1 MAERLAASLPCVK
14 IAQNLVDEIVAHALE
29 DRPNECCGMVSGSD
43 GVATEVFRAR
53 NALASPFSFDME
65 PSDQFGIYTTI
76 EDRGEEILAIYHSHT
91 KSPAEPSQSDRN
103 NARSWPDP
111 VWLIVSLADADN
123 PVLRGWDMRDGK
135 VEEVEIEAG

>member
-1 MAERLAASLPCVK
+1 VPGWLVASLPCVK
-14 IAQNLVDEIVAHALE
+14 IAQNLGDEIIAHALE

>member
-1 MAERLAASLPCVK
+1 VASLPCVK
-14 IAQNLVDEIVAHALE
+14 IAKTLVDEIVAHAME

-111 VWLIVSLADADN
+111 VWLIVSLADSDN
-123 PVLRGWDMRDGK
+123 PVLRGWDMHAGK

>member
-1 MAERLAASLPCVK
+1 MWLVASLPCVK
-14 IAQNLVDEIVAHALE
+14 IVQNLVDEIIAHALE
-29 DRPNECCGMVSGSD
+29 ERPNECCGMVSGSD

>member
-1 MAERLAASLPCVK
+1 
-14 IAQNLVDEIVAHALE
+14 
-29 DRPNECCGMVSGSD
+29 MVSGAA
-43 GVATEVFRAR
+43 GKATEVFRAR

-65 PSDQFGIYTTI
+65 PSDQIGIYTTI

-111 VWLIVSLADADN
+111 VWLIVSLADPDN
-123 PVLRGWDMRDGK
+123 PELRGWDMSGASPA
-135 VEEVEIEAG
+135 EVELQISG

>member
-1 MAERLAASLPCVK
+1 VK
-14 IAQNLVDEIVAHALE
+14 IAQDLLDEIAAHALE
-29 DRPNECCGMVSGSD
+29 DRPNECCGMVSGLD

-76 EDRGEEILAIYHSHT
+76 EDRGEEIIAIYHSHT

-111 VWLIVSLADADN
+111 VWLIVSLADPEN
-123 PVLRGWDMRDGK
+123 PDVRGWDMSDGK
-135 VEEVEIEAG
+135 VSEVELEITGV

>member
-1 MAERLAASLPCVK
+1 MASLPCVK
-14 IAQNLVDEIVAHALE
+14 IAQTLVDEIVAHALE

-123 PVLRGWDMRDGK
+123 PVLRGWDMRGGK
-135 VEEVEIEAG
+135 VAEVELEVG

>member
-1 MAERLAASLPCVK
+1 MK
-14 IAQNLVDEIVAHALE
+14 IAQTLVDEIVAHALE

-123 PVLRGWDMRDGK
+123 PVLRGWDMRAGK
-135 VEEVEIEAG
+135 VEEVEVEVEVE

>member
-1 MAERLAASLPCVK
+1 VASLPCVK
-14 IAQNLVDEIVAHALE
+14 IAQNLVDEIIAHALE

-111 VWLIVSLADADN
+111 VWLIVSLADADH

>member
-1 MAERLAASLPCVK
+1 MASLHCVK
-14 IAQNLVDEIVAHALE
+14 IAQNLVDEIIAHALE

>member
-1 MAERLAASLPCVK
+1 VASLPRVK
-14 IAQNLVDEIVAHALE
+14 IAQNLVDEIIAHALE

>member
-1 MAERLAASLPCVK
+1 VK
-14 IAQNLVDEIVAHALE
+14 ITQKLIDEIIAHALE
-29 DRPNECCGMVSGSD
+29 ERPNECCGMVSGSR

-65 PSDQFGIYTTI
+65 PSDQIGIYTAI

-111 VWLIVSLADADN
+111 VWVIVSLADPGE

-135 VEEVEIEAG
+135 VGEVELEIE

>member
-1 MAERLAASLPCVK
+1 MK
-14 IAQNLVDEIVAHALE
+14 IAKDLADEIIAHALE
-29 DRPNECCGMVSGSD
+29 DRPNECCGMVSGAD
-43 GVATEVFRAR
+43 GAATEVFRAR

-111 VWLIVSLADADN
+111 VWLIVSLADPEN
-123 PVLRGWDMRDGK
+123 PDLRGWDMRDGK
-135 VEEVEIEAG
+135 VAEVELEIG

>member
-1 MAERLAASLPCVK
+1 MK
-14 IAQNLVDEIVAHALE
+14 IAQNLADEIVAHALE
-29 DRPNECCGMVSGSD
+29 DRPNECCGMVSGAD
-43 GVATEVFRAR
+43 GTATEVFRAR
-53 NALASPFSFDME
+53 NALASPYSFDME

-111 VWLIVSLADADN
+111 IWLIVSLADPDN
-123 PVLRGWDMRDGK
+123 PDLRGWDMRDGK
-135 VEEVEIEAG
+135 VAEVALEIG